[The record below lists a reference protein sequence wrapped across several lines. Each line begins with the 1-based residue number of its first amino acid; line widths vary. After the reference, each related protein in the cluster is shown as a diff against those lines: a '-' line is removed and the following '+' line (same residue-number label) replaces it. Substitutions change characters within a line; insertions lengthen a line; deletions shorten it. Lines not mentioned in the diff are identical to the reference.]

1 MTTSPSSDP
10 PEGDR
15 RAASAPI
22 AAPERENPGVPR
34 PLALITLALASTSV
48 GALLADLY
56 GLMSMATFGRFI
68 TAPSLVALA
77 VIGASGSTNEELRRR
92 IQIGAVAGVVG
103 TIGYDLFRLP
113 FVPLGL
119 RLFAPIDSYGLLLAD
134 AGMAS
139 PATNALGWF
148 FHLSNGVTFGVMYA
162 VVAAR
167 RHWGWGI
174 AWAMVLETAVV
185 VSPFGRRYALAVQ
198 PASLA
203 AAYWGHL
210 GFGYPLGLLV
220 QRFDRTRDELQSVIR
235 RPAAATL
242 AISSIVLLVWLEP
255 WSTSAARD
263 EAGRLAARSGVP
275 TAVVVRD
282 RFVPEWLRV
291 ERGGCVHI
299 VRNDAERRERQ
310 CFDDPG
316 AHRVR
321 EGTRPYSGGFVYV
334 ER

>member
-1 MTTSPSSDP
+1 MTVAATPARSDAPAPAVP
-10 PEGDR
+10 P
-15 RAASAPI
+15 AA
-22 AAPERENPGVPR
+22 VVVV
-34 PLALITLALASTSV
+34 LALAATSI

-56 GLMSMATFGRFI
+56 QIMSMATFGRLI
-68 TAPSLVALA
+68 TAPALVALA
-77 VIGASGSTNEELRRR
+77 ALGAAPTVNPELRRR

-134 AGMAS
+134 ADMAS
-139 PATNALGWF
+139 PATTTLGWL

-198 PASLA
+198 PAALA

-210 GFGYPLGLLV
+210 GFGYPVGRLV
-220 QRFDRTRDELQSVIR
+220 QRFDRTERELRSVVR
-235 RPAAATL
+235 WPAAATL
-242 AISSIVLLVWLEP
+242 AASTLVLLVWLEP
-255 WSTSAARD
+255 WSTSPARD
-263 EAGRLAARSGVP
+263 EAGRLAAATGTP
-275 TAVVVRD
+275 TAVVEGD

-291 ERGGCVHI
+291 GRGGCVEVVNRSPEVLRSDDRDGI
-299 VRNDAERRERQ
+299 PPGQTGRW
-310 CFDDPG
+310 CFDEPG

-321 EGTRPYSGGFVYV
+321 LGSRPYSGGFVYV
-334 ER
+334 DR